1 MKLCRHLVAL
11 VLLIVFLV
19 PGSALASRAR
29 KPLPPVEYGEAYQN
43 KPIAAGATVWFCFS
57 ARVDIVCLLGDSG
70 DEKKRPNQVVDAR
83 LPRIVAD
90 ILNDPQ
96 ELAGGRIRI
105 PLHGEPYDFQLVG
118 QLAESVMCG
127 SNRSCGVIFAETL
140 AELQTLARRF
150 EGERQ
155 APRAALI
162 ADSAP
167 IAVRGN

>member
-1 MKLCRHLVAL
+1 M
-11 VLLIVFLV
+11 
-19 PGSALASRAR
+19 
-29 KPLPPVEYGEAYQN
+29 
-43 KPIAAGATVWFCFS
+43 WFCFS

-70 DEKKRPNQVVDAR
+70 DEKKRPNQVVDVR

-155 APRAALI
+155 ALRAALI